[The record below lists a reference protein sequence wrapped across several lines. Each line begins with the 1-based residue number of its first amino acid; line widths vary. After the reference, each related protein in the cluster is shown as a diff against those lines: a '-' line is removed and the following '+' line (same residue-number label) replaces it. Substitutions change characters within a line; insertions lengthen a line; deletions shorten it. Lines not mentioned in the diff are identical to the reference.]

1 MPTPGHTTSQERA
14 PARPGSPIDPG
25 SLMRL
30 KGLQLRAKAA
40 VEGFMKGIHRSPY
53 HGFSVEF
60 SEYRQ
65 YTPGDDPRYLDW
77 RLFARSDRY
86 YVKRFED
93 ETNLRCH
100 LVLDTS
106 RSMNYRSGEY
116 TKGDYARTAAATIA
130 YYLTL
135 QRDAVGLLTFDD
147 RVTDYLAPRHRPGHL
162 HRLMGMLDREPRGL
176 ATDLSGPLEEVAA
189 TVKKRGLIVLISDL
203 LAPADALRSRLGYLR
218 SRGHEVIVLR
228 ILDPA
233 EVAFDFATPAMF
245 QDVESGRELYIDP
258 DAARAGYLGKFE
270 AHAAEIHRAC
280 TDLGIEFQTI
290 RTDSPLAGMLFD
302 LLKARMRRARGAGRR
317 TQSGRGAGR

>member
-1 MPTPGHTTSQERA
+1 MPTSGRPSPPARA
-14 PARPGSPIDPG
+14 PARPGSSIDPG

-30 KGLQLRAKAA
+30 KGLQLRARAA
-40 VEGFMKGIHRSPY
+40 VEGFIKGIHRSPY

-106 RSMNYRSGEY
+106 RSMNYRSGDY
-116 TKGDYARTAAATIA
+116 SKGDYARTAAATIA

-135 QRDAVGLLTFDD
+135 QRDAVGLLTLDD
-147 RVTDYLAPRHRPGHL
+147 RVTDYLPPRHRPGHL

-233 EVAFDFATPAMF
+233 EVAFDFATPAVF
-245 QDVESGRELYIDP
+245 RDSESGRELYIDP
-258 DAARAGYLGKFE
+258 DAARAGYVGKFA
-270 AHAAEIHRAC
+270 AHAAEIQGAC
-280 TDLGIEFQTI
+280 TDLGIEFQAIT
-290 RTDSPLAGMLFD
+290 TDSPLGVMLFD

-317 TQSGRGAGR
+317 APSGRGVGR